1 MGGAS
6 AVGERTWVQERKM
19 RAPAEMPGLCG
30 AGITWDAEPHRGIV
44 NRNDYR
50 TGEKAA
56 GISSLF
62 SCRIGLT
69 PVWGGHWPPGLRDSS
84 RTRARSLRSL

>member
-1 MGGAS
+1 
-6 AVGERTWVQERKM
+6 M

-30 AGITWDAEPHRGIV
+30 AGIAWDAEQHRSIV
-44 NRNDYR
+44 NRQAYR

-62 SCRIGLT
+62 SCRMGRT
-69 PVWGGHWPPGLRDSS
+69 PVSRRVSVRPWASIWISSVVSPGSFAFRTKASS
-84 RTRARSLRSL
+84 VS